1 MSLSVHHKHP
11 WKIEQYLTIAVM
23 LVLIPAILVFAL
35 PGLLSYIF
43 AGISFGIG
51 VWLFILNQKRLNDGE
66 LFAEVDEDDVLRV
79 WGAGLKK
86 NINYGKTKEI
96 AYITQDINAYHP
108 TLILR
113 FTNDR
118 QMYLPKRIAMEVDL
132 NDYLRHNMPTTLQV
146 RAEGRETF
154 EQIFVAEEN
163 RRYVPPEVVAKTEA
177 ERPNPYAPAT
187 IDEIN
192 NGPKPVLNTRT
203 DKERRKAEAKK
214 SKQEKAARIAASV
227 AALEK
232 EEKKLNA
239 GQGYVGDLGAPDEFE
254 PKVVIE
260 PADEAKPGEF
270 PVNEK
275 EERNTY
281 S

>member
-11 WKIEQYLTIAVM
+11 WKVEQYLTIAVM
-23 LVLIPAILVFAL
+23 LIVIPAILVFAL

-108 TLILR
+108 TLILK
-113 FTNDR
+113 FQDER

-132 NDYLRHNMPTTLQV
+132 NDYLRHNMPKTLQV
-146 RAEGRETF
+146 RTEARETF
-154 EQIFVAEEN
+154 EQVFVAEEN
-163 RRYVPPEVVAKTEA
+163 RHFVPETVVKTET

-192 NGPKPVLNTRT
+192 NGPKPVMTTRT

-214 SKQEKAARIAASV
+214 SKEEKAARIAASV
-227 AALEK
+227 AALDA

-239 GQGYVGDLGAPDEFE
+239 GGGYIGDLGGAPDEFE

-260 PADEAKPGEF
+260 PAEDAKPGEF
-270 PVNEK
+270 PVDGK
-275 EERNTY
+275 QERNTY